1 MLHQPSDLITANDA
15 AVLCGKSK
23 STIRNWVR
31 QGILNG
37 YKLDELKKNSALLIS
52 LKELNQVTNLA
63 RIPVKNNPVSTSAE
77 KLAPSSAVIDE
88 LTNKI
93 HDLWEKNVQ
102 LEAKVDTLQGE
113 NTILQEMLKQ
123 AERMEAQLIKAR
135 EFTERELERQVMKLN
150 EVNNRANK
158 LEKKMS
164 QLTIY
169 MSLPWWKRLFT
180 PFPIMAIDVN

>member
-37 YKLDELKKNSALLIS
+37 YKLDQMKQNSALLIS
-52 LKELNQVTNLA
+52 LKELNQVTGMGRLQN
-63 RIPVKNNPVSTSAE
+63 KKSTVTIE
-77 KLAPSSAVIDE
+77 KDSVVPSSVAMDE
-88 LTNKI
+88 LTDKI

-102 LEAKVDTLQGE
+102 LEAKVDSLQSE
-113 NTILQEMLKQ
+113 NAILHDMLKQ
-123 AERMEAQLIKAR
+123 AERMEEQLIKAR
-135 EFTERELERQVMKLN
+135 ELTERELERQVFKLN
-150 EVNNRANK
+150 EVNQRANK
-158 LEKKMS
+158 LEKKMA
-164 QLTIY
+164 QLTLY

-180 PFPIMAIDVN
+180 PFPFMALDV

>member
-52 LKELNQVTNLA
+52 LKELNQVTSID
-63 RIPVKNNPVSTSAE
+63 RVPSKKN
-77 KLAPSSAVIDE
+77 PSSTTEHSLVPSSLAMDE

-102 LEAKVDTLQGE
+102 LEAKVETLQGE
-113 NTILQEMLKQ
+113 NSLLHEMLKQ

-135 EFTERELERQVMKLN
+135 EFTERELDRQVMKLK
-150 EVNNRANK
+150 EVNQRANK
-158 LEKKMS
+158 LEKKMA
-164 QLTIY
+164 QLTLY
-169 MSLPWWKRLFT
+169 MSLPWWKRWFT
-180 PFPIMAIDVN
+180 PFPIMAIEVQ